1 MPRRVGGGGRDAG
14 GSGGGGR
21 DALGDRRDA
30 GLGGRRPGC
39 GRDPRTRPR
48 RVRDADAIITVRY
61 GLDQFR
67 ASRWTASIG
76 LVHNHKRLVSTR
88 VPNSPHGGDD
98 VDGVAPPATPG

>member
-1 MPRRVGGGGRDAG
+1 MPRKEPALAGMPAGRRRRRPGRPGRWPGSRRVGGGGRDA
-14 GSGGGGR
+14 
-21 DALGDRRDA
+21 DA
-30 GLGGRRPGC
+30 
-39 GRDPRTRPR
+39 
-48 RVRDADAIITVRY
+48 VITVRY

-67 ASRWTASIG
+67 ARRWTASIG